1 MCVSVLLL
9 LYICFTFARTQEF
22 STWITN
28 DYYIMYAQTL
38 FLKQARLNCEVLH
51 DEYALEIRWSVVGSG
66 ETIVFQ
72 LVGRIGM

>member
-1 MCVSVLLL
+1 
-9 LYICFTFARTQEF
+9 
-22 STWITN
+22 
-28 DYYIMYAQTL
+28 MYAQTL